1 MYIYVCIQIKSYI
14 YVTIVNFFTENSALY
29 SARKCSD
36 TTGQCT
42 VKNICSRDEACGSKN
57 KTYWSNLAVTY
68 NKYVYISI
76 TVLILR
82 PLNAYLTVGLI
93 IKSSCGGTHDAGEYL
108 TSPNYPQYYEYDMDC
123 RWTVTAPV
131 GSIIRLNFRDFYTY
145 NYFDALSIYEGTNI
159 HGPLITTL
167 RDYAYEPFSSPG
179 NAIYLKFSSDN
190 YGSLRGFKIKV
201 DAVGMNSYW
210 ITIC

>member
-1 MYIYVCIQIKSYI
+1 MI
-14 YVTIVNFFTENSALY
+14 
-29 SARKCSD
+29 
-36 TTGQCT
+36 
-42 VKNICSRDEACGSKN
+42 
-57 KTYWSNLAVTY
+57 
-68 NKYVYISI
+68 YISI